1 MTIGSLIYFILLAL
15 WSAAIAYGVLFKLLP
30 LFGKKA
36 QANDAHHAPKAHAHA
51 PHHERLE
58 GARPRFSAHE
68 GFRSCKTGDELCV
81 EDIVKALS
89 RN

>member
-1 MTIGSLIYFILLAL
+1 MTLGSLIYFVLLAL
-15 WSAAIAYGVLFKLLP
+15 WSAAVAYGILFKIMP

-36 QANDAHHAPKAHAHA
+36 PASDAHHAPKAHAHA
-51 PHHERLE
+51 PRHERPL
-58 GARPRFSAHE
+58 GSRPRFSARE